1 MRVNYKKILSSIL
14 HFLKRLPGDIADF
27 LYRNLWACLF
37 YMYLLAFVA
46 LFIWNPDGS
55 LSFSGTS
62 LLRGLRSAFLPAA
75 SLMIIRGLILIC
87 HPGIVRR
94 LCAGTL
100 TSIIVVISFSE
111 IWLSFMLH
119 TRWSDRLIRLIADT
133 GSGETEEFL
142 RLYLLTPKSIG
153 ILLGFLLFTK
163 ILYDVLRRLG
173 RLLGKPKGVWKIIS
187 RIGVICLLALGY
199 YWWSLPRENDYNTE
213 NSVNTLTRIDK
224 MVKVYNKNLKIIKT
238 LERTP
243 RLADG
248 FIPDTVSPP
257 ARIIWV
263 IGESDSKAHWSLYGY
278 RLPTTP
284 EMQRLYDEGNLL
296 KFEDVICYEP
306 RTYRM
311 MEILFSPHVI
321 TDSAKYYFKRPL
333 TPMILRKAGYTVR
346 LHDNQATLVK
356 GDDQAEVGTC
366 NFMNSIILS
375 NANFDYRN
383 DRLYRYDKDLLN
395 AEEPMLLP
403 SDSLV
408 LDIFHLN
415 GQHFSAVNR
424 YPENLGFF
432 TTPDYSE
439 RKGYSEEEKRMIAE
453 YDNATR
459 YVDQVLSKLA
469 ASVAVQ
475 DAIIIYHPDHGEEMN
490 DERHCHV
497 RTMDSHKLAKSAP
510 YVLEIPFIIY
520 TTPKFRELHPDLYSR
535 LQSAAAKPQS
545 LIYFSHLLLDIA
557 GVESQYKRPEFSPL
571 SPKWSAPPRI
581 VKDIGSYDKWRDT
594 NISR

>member
-1 MRVNYKKILSSIL
+1 MRVNYKKILHSIVN
-14 HFLKRLPGDIADF
+14 FLKRLPGGIADL
-27 LYRNLWACLF
+27 LYRNLWVCLF

-75 SLMIIRGLILIC
+75 LLMIIRGLILIYR
-87 HPGIVRR
+87 PGIFRR
-94 LCAGTL
+94 LCAGVL
-100 TSIIVVISFSE
+100 TSLLVVISFSE

-119 TRWSDRLIRLIADT
+119 TRWSDRIIRLIADT

-153 ILLGFLLFTK
+153 IFLGYWLFTK
-163 ILYDVLRRLG
+163 VVYDCLRGLG
-173 RLLGKPKGVWKIIS
+173 HLLGSPKGVLKTIA
-187 RIGVICLLALGY
+187 RIVVICLLALGY

-213 NSVNTLTRIDK
+213 NSVNTLTRIDR
-224 MVKVYNKNLKIIKT
+224 MMKVYNKNLKIIKA

-243 RLADG
+243 ALADG
-248 FIPDTVSPP
+248 FIPDSITPP

-284 EMQRLYDEGNLL
+284 EMERLHEEGSLL
-296 KFEDVICYEP
+296 KYEDVICYEP

-311 MEILFSPHVI
+311 MEILFSTHVI

-333 TPMILRKAGYTVR
+333 TPMIMRKAGYTVR

-383 DRLYRYDKDLLN
+383 DHLYRYDMDLLN
-395 AEEPMLLP
+395 AEAPMLLP
-403 SDSLV
+403 SDPHT

-424 YPENLGFF
+424 YPDNLGVF
-432 TTPDYSE
+432 TVSDYSE
-439 RKGYSEEEKRMIAE
+439 RKGYSEDEKRMIAE

-459 YVDQVLSKLA
+459 YVDQVLAQLI
-469 ASVAVQ
+469 ASVDGQ

-520 TTPKFRELHPDLYSR
+520 TTPEFRKRHPELYRR
-535 LQSAAAKPQS
+535 LQIAAVKPQS
-545 LIYFSHLLLDIA
+545 LIYFSHFLLDIA
-557 GVESQYKRPEFSPL
+557 GVESKYKRPEFSPL
-571 SPKWSAPPRI
+571 SPQWSAPPRL
-581 VKDIGSYDKWRDT
+581 VKDIGSYDKWRDA
-594 NISR
+594 NI